1 MFVKLTKWD
10 EVFFSFTTFEIND
23 QNESLIGIFEP
34 EYFGSFFLF
43 EN

>member
-23 QNESLIGIFEP
+23 QIGSQNGQNILAVFIFE
-34 EYFGSFFLF
+34 
-43 EN
+43 N